1 MIQSWDSILLTPDEH
16 PGTGSVPPASRQ
28 LQEHGEGGAVQP
40 YHGNQHGGVGLHFE
54 HPHLAWHGG
63 IGYWFVPDFRGD
75 VKLSQAM
82 FVCKEVKVEEGV
94 NLRVRC

>member
-40 YHGNQHGGVGLHFE
+40 YHGNQHGGGQPLSTEGGVG
-54 HPHLAWHGG
+54 
-63 IGYWFVPDFRGD
+63 
-75 VKLSQAM
+75 
-82 FVCKEVKVEEGV
+82 
-94 NLRVRC
+94 